1 MIDADFA
8 FLYDDID
15 DFAPAVA
22 ETEDAASPGAGTSG
36 AGTDASSD
44 ADDDFYNPDEMDEAP
59 EDDGI
64 IVCGTHT
71 HTPILLLQPHT
82 TVTHTHTTTRQ

>member
-1 MIDADFA
+1 MIDAEYA

-22 ETEDAASPGAGTSG
+22 GAAEDDAPDDAAAGNSGGDAGGAGE
-36 AGTDASSD
+36 DE
-44 ADDDFYNPDEMDEAP
+44 DDFYNPDEMDEAP

-64 IVCGTHT
+64 IVCGTHPFSFCN
-71 HTPILLLQPHT
+71 HTP
-82 TVTHTHTTTRQ
+82 R

>member
-22 ETEDAASPGAGTSG
+22 EAEDAASPGAGTSG

-71 HTPILLLQPHT
+71 HTLSFCNHT
-82 TVTHTHTTTRQ
+82 PR